1 MGNWLPNCCF
11 RMYNIIYDFE
21 KLKSII
27 VYLDIFRKDNSRIDF
42 MYSGKLNSETE
53 IYFPEN
59 L

>member
-1 MGNWLPNCCF
+1 
-11 RMYNIIYDFE
+11 MYNIIYDFE